1 MLTKVERGFC
11 RSRRQQL
18 SQTRPISADD
28 AVSRNGELEKKIRDN
43 KIFISIV
50 FETRIGRR
58 VATKT
63 STAEPNKNGKF
74 A

>member
-1 MLTKVERGFC
+1 LPQSTTAAVADEADQ
-11 RSRRQQL
+11 RR
-18 SQTRPISADD
+18 DD